1 VAAAP
6 AWCDGGVDAAT
17 AHRDGAPSGAQT
29 PLLAQGAIWRGSQ
42 NGRVPS
48 WLMTSFCMTLAVIH
62 TRALVGLHAPEVIV
76 EVHLADGLPSFT
88 LVGLADTEVKEAR
101 ERVRAALAQSGFAF
115 PHNKRITVNLAP
127 ADLPKESGRF
137 DLPIALGV
145 LAAQGLLD
153 AGRLARCEFAGELSL
168 AGELRPVRG
177 ALALALAVR
186 ESGCARRLVLPAQ
199 CAAEAARVEGVDIRS
214 ARHLGEVVQ
223 AFLRGA
229 ADAAAPHEL
238 PGPSREPLQPP
249 PPLPD
254 LADVKGQAGA
264 RRALEVAAA
273 GAHGLL
279 LIGPPGAGKSML
291 ADRLAGLLPPMTP
304 AEALSSAALLSVSS
318 QGLDV
323 RRFGQRPVRA
333 PHHSA
338 SAVALVGGG
347 SPPRPGEISLAHAGV
362 LFLDELP
369 EFPRSALEALR
380 EPLETGQITI
390 SRAACQAQY
399 PARFQL
405 VAAMNPC
412 PCGWLGAFAA
422 SGRQCLCNGEA
433 VRRYQARLSGPLL
446 DRIDMQIEVP
456 ALRPAELL
464 PPATRTAPAA
474 PPAQESSGAVAA
486 RVLGARE
493 RQLARQGVP
502 NALLSAAQL
511 ESGLRLAEASRAL
524 LEQVAERLG
533 WSARSLHR
541 VAKVAR
547 TVADLAGADEVEAA
561 HMAEAVHYRR
571 GLPGG

>member
-1 VAAAP
+1 MQFARQR
-6 AWCDGGVDAAT
+6 CDEAI
-17 AHRDGAPSGAQT
+17 PS
-29 PLLAQGAIWRGSQ
+29 
-42 NGRVPS
+42 
-48 WLMTSFCMTLAVIH
+48 TLAPVFASPFDDGREPGPRPFCLAMSLSVIH
-62 TRALVGLHAPEVIV
+62 TRALVGVHAPEVVV
-76 EVHLADGLPSFT
+76 EVHLANGLPSFT
-88 LVGLADTEVKEAR
+88 LVGLADVEVKEAR

-115 PHNKRITVNLAP
+115 PHNKKVTVNLAP

-153 AGRLARCEFAGELSL
+153 AARLARCEFAGELSL

-186 ESGCARRLVLPAQ
+186 ESGCGRRLVLPAQ
-199 CAAEAARVEGVDIRS
+199 SAAEAARVEGVDIRA
-214 ARHLGEVVQ
+214 ARHLGDVVQ
-223 AFLRGA
+223 AFLPGDG
-229 ADAAAPHEL
+229 DAAGARDL
-238 PGPSREPLQPP
+238 PGPSRASSVEA

-254 LADVKGQAGA
+254 LVDVKGQSAA

-273 GAHGLL
+273 GGHGLL

-291 ADRLAGLLPPMTP
+291 AERLAGLLPPMTA

-318 QGLDV
+318 HGLDP
-323 RRFGQRPVRA
+323 RRFGQRPVRS

-380 EPLETGQITI
+380 EPLETGHITI
-390 SRAACQAQY
+390 SRAASQALY

-412 PCGWLGAFAA
+412 PCGWLGATVA
-422 SGRQCLCNGEA
+422 GRQCTCSGDAL
-433 VRRYQARLSGPLL
+433 RRYQARLSGPLL
-446 DRIDMQIEVP
+446 DRIDMQMEVP

-464 PPATRTAPAA
+464 APAGDA
-474 PPAQESSGAVAA
+474 PPPSSPRPETSAAVAA
-486 RVLGARE
+486 RVRRARD
-493 RQLARQGVP
+493 RQAARQDVP
-502 NALLSAAQL
+502 NALLTAARL
-511 ESGLRLAEASRAL
+511 EAGPRLAEPSRLL
-524 LEQVAERLG
+524 LEQVADRLG

-541 VAKVAR
+541 VTKVAM
-547 TVADLAGADEVEAA
+547 TVADLADSDEVAPA
-561 HMAEAVHYRR
+561 HMAEAVQYRR

>member
-1 VAAAP
+1 MKSCPFEPPTGLPPSDFEMGPRNSRASVSASRRP
-6 AWCDGGVDAAT
+6 SLWPFFGAT
-17 AHRDGAPSGAQT
+17 AR
-29 PLLAQGAIWRGSQ
+29 R
-42 NGRVPS
+42 
-48 WLMTSFCMTLAVIH
+48 MTLAVIH
-62 TRALVGLHAPEVIV
+62 TRALVGLHAPDVVV
-76 EVHLADGLPSFT
+76 EVHLANGLPSFT

-101 ERVRAALAQSGFAF
+101 ERVRAALSQSGFAF
-115 PHNKRITVNLAP
+115 PYNQRITVNLAP

-153 AGRLARCEFAGELSL
+153 AARLARCEFAGELSL

-186 ESGCARRLVLPAQ
+186 ESGCARQLVLPAAS
-199 CAAEAARVEGVDIRS
+199 AAEAARVDGVDVRA
-214 ARHLGEVVQ
+214 ARDLGEVVQ
-223 AFLRGA
+223 AFLPGA
-229 ADAAAPHEL
+229 DVAARALPRPPADVDVARL
-238 PGPSREPLQPP
+238 
-249 PPLPD
+249 PLPD

-304 AEALSSAALLSVSS
+304 AEALASAALLSVST
-318 QGLDV
+318 QGLDA

-380 EPLETGQITI
+380 EPLETGHITI
-390 SRAACQAQY
+390 SRAASQAQY

-412 PCGWLGAFAA
+412 PCGWLGAFAT
-422 SGRQCLCNGEA
+422 SGRSCTCHGEA

-456 ALRPAELL
+456 ALRPSELL
-464 PPATRTAPAA
+464 PAAAGRAA
-474 PPAQESSGAVAA
+474 PGDAPVPEASAPVAA
-486 RVLGARE
+486 RVRAARE
-493 RQLARQGVP
+493 RQLARQGTP
-502 NALLSAAQL
+502 NALLAAGQV
-511 ESGLRLAEASRAL
+511 ETGLRLAEPARAL
-524 LEQVAERLG
+524 LEQIAERLG

-547 TVADLAGADEVEAA
+547 TVADLAGADDVEAG
-561 HMAEAVHYRR
+561 HMAEAVQYRR

>member
-1 VAAAP
+1 MKSVSRDAAAARLSKWGHAIRAP
-6 AWCDGGVDAAT
+6 GLRGRAAFHSGPCFL
-17 AHRDGAPSGAQT
+17 ALCGADFRFMS
-29 PLLAQGAIWRGSQ
+29 LS
-42 NGRVPS
+42 
-48 WLMTSFCMTLAVIH
+48 VIH
-62 TRALVGLHAPEVIV
+62 TRALVGLHAPDVVV
-76 EVHLADGLPSFT
+76 EVHLANGLPSFT

-145 LAAQGLLD
+145 LAAQGVLD
-153 AGRLARCEFAGELSL
+153 AARLARCEFAGELSL

-186 ESGCARRLVLPAQ
+186 ESGCGRRLVLPAPS
-199 CAAEAARVEGVDIRS
+199 AAEAARVEGVDIRA
-214 ARHLGEVVQ
+214 ARTLGDVVQ
-223 AFLRGA
+223 AFLPGDDDVAGA
-229 ADAAAPHEL
+229 REL
-238 PGPSREPLQPP
+238 PRPAGDPALDP

-254 LADVKGQAGA
+254 LADVRGQAAA

-273 GAHGLL
+273 GGHGLL

-291 ADRLAGLLPPMTP
+291 AERLAGLLPPMTS
-304 AEALSSAALLSVSS
+304 AEALASAALLSVSS
-318 QGLDV
+318 QGLDA
-323 RRFGQRPVRA
+323 RRFGQRPVRS

-347 SPPRPGEISLAHAGV
+347 SPPRPGEISLAHGGV

-390 SRAACQAQY
+390 SRAAWQAQY

-422 SGRQCLCNGEA
+422 SGRECACSAEA

-446 DRIDMQIEVP
+446 DRIDMQMEVP
-456 ALRPAELL
+456 ALKPSELMAL
-464 PPATRTAPAA
+464 REASAGAA
-474 PPAQESSGAVAA
+474 VPESSAVVSARVRAA
-486 RVLGARE
+486 RA

-502 NALLSAAQL
+502 NALLGPAQL
-511 ESGLRLAEASRAL
+511 DAGLCLTPAARAL
-524 LEQVAERLG
+524 LVQVADRLG
-533 WSARSLHR
+533 WSARGLHR
-541 VAKVAR
+541 VSRVAR
-547 TVADLAGADEVEAA
+547 TLADMADDAAVAPH
-561 HMAEAVHYRR
+561 HMAEAVQYRR
-571 GLPGG
+571 GIAASG

>member
-1 VAAAP
+1 M
-6 AWCDGGVDAAT
+6 
-17 AHRDGAPSGAQT
+17 S
-29 PLLAQGAIWRGSQ
+29 
-42 NGRVPS
+42 
-48 WLMTSFCMTLAVIH
+48 LAVIH
-62 TRALVGLHAPEVIV
+62 TRALVGLHAPEVVV
-76 EVHLADGLPSFT
+76 EVHLANGLPSFT

-115 PHNKRITVNLAP
+115 PHNKKVTVNLAP

-153 AGRLARCEFAGELSL
+153 AARLARCEFAGELSL

-186 ESGCARRLVLPAQ
+186 ESGCARRLVLPAA

-214 ARHLGEVVQ
+214 ARTLGDVVQ
-223 AFLRGA
+223 AFLPGDGA
-229 ADAAAPHEL
+229 QEL
-238 PGPSREPLQPP
+238 PGPSREPPAAA

-291 ADRLAGLLPPMTP
+291 ADRLAGLLPRMTP

-380 EPLETGQITI
+380 EPLETGHITI
-390 SRAACQAQY
+390 SRAAHQAQY

-422 SGRQCLCNGEA
+422 SGRQCLCHAEA

-464 PPATRTAPAA
+464 PSAA
-474 PPAQESSGAVAA
+474 GTPQAVASAQESSATVAE
-486 RVLGARE
+486 RVRGARE
-493 RQLARQGVP
+493 RQLARQGMP
-502 NALLSAAQL
+502 NALLSAAQI
-511 ESGLRLAEASRAL
+511 ESGLRLGEAARAL

-541 VAKVAR
+541 VAKIAR
-547 TVADLAGADEVEAA
+547 TVADLAGAADVEAA
-561 HMAEAVHYRR
+561 HMAEAVQYRR

>member
-1 VAAAP
+1 
-6 AWCDGGVDAAT
+6 
-17 AHRDGAPSGAQT
+17 
-29 PLLAQGAIWRGSQ
+29 
-42 NGRVPS
+42 
-48 WLMTSFCMTLAVIH
+48 MTLAVIR
-62 TRALVGLHAPEVIV
+62 TRALVGLHAPDVAV
-76 EVHLADGLPSFT
+76 EVHLANGLPSFT
-88 LVGLADTEVKEAR
+88 LVGLADVEVKEAR

-115 PHNKRITVNLAP
+115 PHNKKITVNLAP

-153 AGRLARCEFAGELSL
+153 MNRLARCEFAGELSL

-186 ESGCARRLVLPAQ
+186 ESGCARQLILPAQ
-199 CAAEAARVEGVDIRS
+199 SAAEAARVEGVDIRS
-214 ARHLGEVVQ
+214 ARDLGEVVQ
-223 AFLRGA
+223 AFLPGADGEGA
-229 ADAAAPHEL
+229 APEL
-238 PGPSREPLQPP
+238 PRPRREQIVPP

-254 LADVKGQAGA
+254 LVDVKGQSAA

-291 ADRLAGLLPPMTP
+291 AERLASLLPEMTP
-304 AEALSSAALLSVSS
+304 TEALASAALLSVSS

-323 RRFGQRPVRA
+323 RRFGQRPVRS

-380 EPLETGQITI
+380 EPLETGHITI
-390 SRAACQAQY
+390 SRAAHQAQY

-422 SGRQCLCNGEA
+422 NGRQCICSGDA
-433 VRRYQARLSGPLL
+433 VRRYQSRLSGPLL

-456 ALRPAELL
+456 ALRPSELL
-464 PPATRTAPAA
+464 PPAPGRTAEAA
-474 PPAQESSGAVAA
+474 PPESSAIVAA
-486 RVLGARE
+486 RVRAARE

-502 NALLSAAQL
+502 NAQLNAAQI
-511 ESGLRLAEASRAL
+511 ETGLRLNEASRTL
-524 LEQVAERLG
+524 LEQVADRLG

-547 TVADLAGADEVEAA
+547 TVADLAGADEVEAG
-561 HMAEAVHYRR
+561 HMAEAVQYRR

>member
-1 VAAAP
+1 
-6 AWCDGGVDAAT
+6 
-17 AHRDGAPSGAQT
+17 
-29 PLLAQGAIWRGSQ
+29 
-42 NGRVPS
+42 
-48 WLMTSFCMTLAVIH
+48 MTLAVVH

-76 EVHLADGLPSFT
+76 EVHLANGLPSFT

-115 PHNKRITVNLAP
+115 PHNKRITVSLAP

-153 AGRLARCEFAGELSL
+153 THRLARCEFAGELSL

-186 ESGCARRLVLPAQ
+186 EGGCARRLVLPVQ
-199 CAAEAARVEGVDIRS
+199 CAAEAARVEGVDLRS
-214 ARHLGEVVQ
+214 ARNLGEVVQ
-223 AFLRGA
+223 AFLPGDVAGA
-229 ADAAAPHEL
+229 REL
-238 PGPSREPLQPP
+238 PGPSREPPRP
-249 PPLPD
+249 APPLPD

-304 AEALSSAALLSVSS
+304 AEALASAALLSVSS

-422 SGRQCLCNGEA
+422 SGRQCVCNGEA

-464 PPATRTAPAA
+464 PSAGRMAQTAA
-474 PPAQESSGAVAA
+474 PTQESSATVAA
-486 RVLGARE
+486 RVLEARE
-493 RQLARQGVP
+493 RQLTRQGRP
-502 NALLSAAQL
+502 NALLSAAQI
-511 ESGLRLAEASRAL
+511 ETGLRLTEASRAL
-524 LEQVAERLG
+524 LEQVADRLG

-547 TVADLAGADEVEAA
+547 TVADLAGAVEVEPG
-561 HMAEAVHYRR
+561 HMAEAVQYRR

>member
-1 VAAAP
+1 
-6 AWCDGGVDAAT
+6 
-17 AHRDGAPSGAQT
+17 
-29 PLLAQGAIWRGSQ
+29 
-42 NGRVPS
+42 
-48 WLMTSFCMTLAVIH
+48 MTLAVVR
-62 TRALVGLHAPEVIV
+62 TRALVGVQAPPVRV
-76 EVHLADGLPSFT
+76 EVHLANGLPSFT

-115 PHNKRITVNLAP
+115 PHNKRVTVSLAP

-153 AGRLARCEFAGELSL
+153 AERLARCEFAGELSL

-177 ALALALAVR
+177 ALAIGLAMA
-186 ESGCARRLVLPAQ
+186 EEGAERRLVLPHAN
-199 CAAEAARVEGVDIRS
+199 AAEAARVEGIDVRC
-214 ARHLGEVVQ
+214 ARTLGEVVQ
-223 AFLRGA
+223 AFLPGDGGPGGHA
-229 ADAAAPHEL
+229 EL
-238 PGPSREPLQPP
+238 PGPPRGRTDTP

-254 LADVKGQAGA
+254 LSEVRGQSAA

-291 ADRLAGLLPPMTP
+291 AERLAGLLPPMTN

-318 QGLDV
+318 LGLDAG
-323 RRFGQRPVRA
+323 RFGQRPVRT

-380 EPLETGQITI
+380 EPLETGHITI
-390 SRAACQAQY
+390 SRAGFQARF

-412 PCGWLGAFAA
+412 PCGWLGAAA
-422 SGRQCLCNGEA
+422 ANGRTCQCHGEA

-446 DRIDMQIEVP
+446 DRIDMQVEVP
-456 ALRPAELL
+456 ALRPSELL
-464 PPATRTAPAA
+464 PAATGRVAA
-474 PPAQESSGAVAA
+474 AQEDSATVAA
-486 RVLGARE
+486 RVHAARA
-493 RQLARQGVP
+493 RQLARQGVA
-502 NALLSAAQL
+502 NAMLDAGRIEA
-511 ESGLRLAEASRAL
+511 GLRLAEPARAL
-524 LEQVAERLG
+524 LEQVAERLH
-533 WSARSLHR
+533 WSGRSLHR
-541 VAKVAR
+541 VARIAR
-547 TVADLAGADEVEAA
+547 TIADLAAADEVEAT
-561 HMAEAVHYRR
+561 HMAEAVQYRR

>member
-1 VAAAP
+1 M
-6 AWCDGGVDAAT
+6 
-17 AHRDGAPSGAQT
+17 S
-29 PLLAQGAIWRGSQ
+29 LS
-42 NGRVPS
+42 
-48 WLMTSFCMTLAVIH
+48 VIH

-76 EVHLADGLPSFT
+76 EVHLANGLPSFT
-88 LVGLADTEVKEAR
+88 VVGLADVEVKEAR
-101 ERVRAALAQSGFAF
+101 ERVRAALSQSGFAF
-115 PHNKRITVNLAP
+115 PHNKRVIVSLAP

-153 AGRLARCEFAGELSL
+153 AGRLARYEFAGELSL
-168 AGELRPVRG
+168 GGELRPVRG

-186 ESGCARRLVLPAQ
+186 ESGCERRLVLPAQ
-199 CAAEAARVEGVDIRS
+199 SAAEAARVEGVDIRS
-214 ARHLGEVVQ
+214 ARNLGEVVQ
-223 AFLRGA
+223 AFLPGDDPAGA
-229 ADAAAPHEL
+229 REL
-238 PGPSREPLQPP
+238 PGPSREDAIEP

-254 LADVKGQAGA
+254 LADVKGQGAA

-273 GAHGLL
+273 GGHGLL

-291 ADRLAGLLPPMTP
+291 AERLAGLLPPMTS
-304 AEALSSAALLSVSS
+304 AEALASAALLSVSS

-323 RRFGQRPVRA
+323 RRFGQRPVRS

-380 EPLETGQITI
+380 EPLETGHITI
-390 SRAACQAQY
+390 SRAGYQAQY

-412 PCGWLGAFAA
+412 PCGWLGAFA
-422 SGRQCLCNGEA
+422 SNGRQCLCSSEA
-433 VRRYQARLSGPLL
+433 VRRYQAKLSGPLL

-456 ALRPAELL
+456 ALRPSELL
-464 PPATRTAPAA
+464 PSSSGGARDCA
-474 PPAQESSGAVAA
+474 PPLQESSAGVAA
-486 RVLGARE
+486 RVHEARE
-493 RQLARQGVP
+493 RQLARQGVV
-502 NALLSAAQL
+502 NALLSASQIEIGLLLTERARAML
-511 ESGLRLAEASRAL
+511 EE
-524 LEQVAERLG
+524 VADRLG
-533 WSARSLHR
+533 WSARSLQR

-547 TVADLAGADEVEAA
+547 TVADLAAAEHVEAA
-561 HMAEAVHYRR
+561 HMAEAVQCRR
-571 GLPGG
+571 GLPGQ